1 MKNTAMLRLALLQ
14 IAPGNTLQENL
25 EKGERACRPPR
36 PGGPTWLFFPKCGA
50 TDTG

>member
-25 EKGERACRPPR
+25 EKGERACRAAKVR
-36 PGGPTWLFFPKCGA
+36 GATWLFFPKCGA